1 MTLSTY
7 TSPHTGTTYE
17 VTETEVWYNEFN
29 ENGPFKVYKTEYNFC
44 RDGKLVTLTFNTNES
59 YLNNHFGVVEGI
71 YQIQTSA
78 RD

>member
-1 MTLSTY
+1 MKNF
-7 TSPHTGTTYE
+7 TSPHTGHTYE
-17 VTETEVWYNEFN
+17 VKENEVWYNEFN
-29 ENGPFKVYKTEYNFC
+29 ENGPQKVYKTEYTFH

>member
-1 MTLSTY
+1 MKNY

-17 VTETEVWYNEFN
+17 VKETEVWYNEFN
-29 ENGPFKVYKTEYNFC
+29 ENEPYKVYKTEYKFH
-44 RDGKLVTLTFNTNES
+44 RDGKLITLTFNTNES

-71 YQIQTSA
+71 YHIPTSA